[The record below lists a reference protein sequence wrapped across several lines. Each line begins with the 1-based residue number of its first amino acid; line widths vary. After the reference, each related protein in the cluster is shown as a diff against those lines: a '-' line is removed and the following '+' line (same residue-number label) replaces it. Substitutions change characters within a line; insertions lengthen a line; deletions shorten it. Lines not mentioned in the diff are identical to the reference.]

1 MKQEHQVES
10 LSNCIS
16 ELQQQT
22 HAQRLEVQ
30 DTHNTDLLNLDENKF
45 VYNKKIVYEGKS
57 SPKYSNRKR
66 DDKQVNEVWAR

>member
-1 MKQEHQVES
+1 MKQHQVES
-10 LSNCIS
+10 LSICIS

-45 VYNKKIVYEGKS
+45 VYNK
-57 SPKYSNRKR
+57 NCL
-66 DDKQVNEVWAR
+66 